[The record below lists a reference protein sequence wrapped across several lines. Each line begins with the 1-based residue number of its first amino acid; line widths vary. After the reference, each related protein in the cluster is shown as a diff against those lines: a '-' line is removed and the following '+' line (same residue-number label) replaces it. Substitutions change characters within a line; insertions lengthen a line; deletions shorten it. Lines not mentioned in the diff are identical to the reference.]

1 MINLDD
7 RIEII
12 DNYQQIVKNA
22 VTFNDALKKNIDEII
37 NLLSNFRQWYYI
49 EEIDDFAPSKFIGY
63 KNMTAEKYINNHTKT
78 MDGRETEL
86 VLKKYFTKLEYNSC
100 KDIELRFKLSDK
112 IEKYGKK
119 LRKNAIIS
127 VKK

>member
-49 EEIDDFAPSKFIGY
+49 EEVDDFAPSKFIGY
-63 KNMTAEKYINNHTKT
+63 KNMIAEKYINNHTKT

-86 VLKKYFTKLEYNSC
+86 VLKNILLNWS
-100 KDIELRFKLSDK
+100 IILAK
-112 IEKYGKK
+112 I
-119 LRKNAIIS
+119 LN
-127 VKK
+127 